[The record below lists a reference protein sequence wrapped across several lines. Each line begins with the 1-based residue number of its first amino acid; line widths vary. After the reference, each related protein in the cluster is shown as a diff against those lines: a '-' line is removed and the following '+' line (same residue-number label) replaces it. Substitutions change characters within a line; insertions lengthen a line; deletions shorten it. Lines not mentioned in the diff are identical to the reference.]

1 MIKFKVDDT
10 LPYIGSAASVVSAKP
25 LYPILTCVR
34 MDARTDNSLIL
45 TTSDGES
52 WFTTKAL
59 CELVDEPFDI
69 CVDANDLVRA
79 LSNLKGK
86 TVVMNANADKH
97 QAEFDYGCGHFA
109 LPFQSGDEFIKME
122 TPTDGTSI
130 IMDAKSLSDAINKTL
145 FATANDELR
154 PVMNGIHFDFLTDGM
169 ACGATD
175 GHKLVR
181 YVDFTV
187 KNNDLARDNV
197 TLPKKP
203 ASIIKNVI
211 DDIDSQ
217 VRVTYDDRLL
227 SVSNAAFRLVTRLC
241 EHKYPD
247 YVKVIPTNNNIEVVV
262 GKDDM
267 VMALKRVAPM
277 CQASSELIKMVIEK
291 DNVTLIADDYD
302 MSKSARESMSCDYTG
317 EPLTIGFKASMLL
330 LLLSNIDGDKVNMS
344 FLDDKHAALFQPVV
358 TGDEQP
364 TDKYVSLLMPMVI
377 NI

>member
-1 MIKFKVDDT
+1 MIKFKVDDL

-25 LYPILTCVR
+25 VYPILTCVR

-52 WFTTKAL
+52 WFTTKAP
-59 CELVDEPFDI
+59 CELVSEPFDI

-86 TVVMNANADKH
+86 DVAMNVNSDKH

-122 TPTDGTSI
+122 TPTDGTSV
-130 IMDAKSLSDAINKTL
+130 IMDAKALVNAINKTL
-145 FATANDELR
+145 FAAANDELR
-154 PVMNGIHFDFLTDGM
+154 PVMNGIHFDFLNDKMT
-169 ACGATD
+169 CGATD

-181 YVDFTV
+181 YIDYKVT
-187 KNNDLARDNV
+187 NENLACNNV

-203 ASIIKNVI
+203 ASIIKGVL
-211 DDIDSQ
+211 DGVDSQ

-241 EHKYPD
+241 EQKYPD
-247 YVKVIPTNNNIEVVV
+247 YVRVIPTNNNIETVVD
-262 GKDDM
+262 KNDL

-277 CQASSELIKMVIEK
+277 
-291 DNVTLIADDYD
+291 
-302 MSKSARESMSCDYTG
+302 
-317 EPLTIGFKASMLL
+317 
-330 LLLSNIDGDKVNMS
+330 
-344 FLDDKHAALFQPVV
+344 
-358 TGDEQP
+358 
-364 TDKYVSLLMPMVI
+364 
-377 NI
+377 

>member
-1 MIKFKVDDT
+1 MMKFKVDDL

-25 LYPILTCVR
+25 VYPILTCVR
-34 MDARTDNSLIL
+34 MDASIDGSLIL

-52 WFTTKAL
+52 WFTTKAP
-59 CELVDEPFDI
+59 CELVSEPFDI

-86 TVVMNANADKH
+86 DVTMNVNSDKH
-97 QAEFDYGCGHFA
+97 QAEFDYECGHFA
-109 LPFQSGDEFIKME
+109 LPFQSGDDFIKME
-122 TPTDGTSI
+122 TPTDGTSV
-130 IMDAKSLSDAINKTL
+130 IMDAKALVNAINKTL

-154 PVMNGIHFDFLTDGM
+154 PVMNGIHFDFRDNGI

-181 YVDFTV
+181 YMDFNVT
-187 KNNDLARDNV
+187 NDGLSCDNV

-203 ASIIKNVI
+203 ASIIKNVL
-211 DDIDSQ
+211 DGIDSQ
-217 VRVTYDDRLL
+217 VRVTYDNRLL
-227 SVSNAAFRLVTRLC
+227 SVSNSAFRLVTRLC
-241 EHKYPD
+241 EQKYPD
-247 YVKVIPTNNNIEVVV
+247 YARVIPTNNNIEVVV
-262 GKDDM
+262 DKNAM

-302 MSKSARESMSCDYTG
+302 MSRSARESISCAYMG

-330 LLLSNIDGDKVNMS
+330 LLISNIDGDKVNMA
-344 FLDDKHAALFQPVV
+344 FLDDKHAALFRPVG
-358 TGDEQP
+358 GDEMP
-364 TDKYVSLLMPMVI
+364 PRDWYISLLMPMVI
-377 NI
+377 NM